1 MSQQTRVHL
10 DDGEG
15 STLSRFSETLET
27 GGVVSDSAKDME
39 ATTRPVG
46 TKLTRF
52 PYGPS
57 TGGMV
62 ESVYFD
68 ILTYGEK
75 IDSMN
80 YDPSF
85 KNRSIRVTGLTPR
98 EGLLRLERLNGVHSA
113 SFSTL
118 FCDACE
124 RAAEFNIPNEVK
136 LARVVMIELERM
148 SSHLFVASRLTG
160 GASQNIA
167 HMNILLLREN
177 LLRIIASRFGHRY
190 FFGMNKPGGLA
201 RSIDL
206 EGIDSDI
213 EKISGEYEEILNT
226 LLDSRIFI
234 DRTDRTAII
243 TGEDSAGPA
252 LRACGIPLDG
262 RQFHT
267 YYGGL
272 NFKCVNWS
280 GGDSLSR
287 FIVRSH
293 EISESAKLIRQVT
306 SKILRVPACSEDF
319 PSPGNCKVGGFLETP
334 SGDASIILQFQKDV
348 ISRISLVSPSQ
359 WNLRAFSRS
368 MKGNTFADFLFGF
381 ESLGIWISEMG
392 DIV

>member
-1 MSQQTRVHL
+1 MTQRMRAHL
-10 DDGEG
+10 YDGEG
-15 STLSRFSETLET
+15 TTLSRFSDELGT
-27 GGVVSDSAKDME
+27 GDVENDSAKNTE
-39 ATTRPVG
+39 AITRPIG
-46 TKLTRF
+46 TKLTMF

-75 IDSMN
+75 IESVN
-80 YDPSF
+80 YDTSF
-85 KNRSIRVTGLTPR
+85 KNRSIRVTGLTPMG
-98 EGLLRLERLNGVHSA
+98 GLLRLERLNGVHSA
-113 SFSTL
+113 SYSTL

-124 RAAEFNIPNEVK
+124 RAAGLDIPDEVK
-136 LARVVMIELERM
+136 LARVVMVELERI

-167 HMNILLLREN
+167 HMNILLIREK

-190 FFGMNKPGGLA
+190 FFGLNKPGGLA

-206 EGIDSDI
+206 DGIDSDI
-213 EKISGEYEEILNT
+213 ERISGEYEEILNT

-252 LRACGIPLDG
+252 LRASGIPLDG
-262 RQFHT
+262 RQFHS
-267 YYGGL
+267 YYKDL
-272 NFKCVNWS
+272 SFKCINWD

-293 EISESAKLIRQVT
+293 EIPESAKLIKQVT
-306 SKILRVPACSEDF
+306 SKVLRVPADNKNF
-319 PSPGNCKVGGFLETP
+319 PALGNCKVGGFLETP
-334 SGDASIILQFQKDV
+334 SGDVSIILQFQKDV
-348 ISRISLVSPSQ
+348 ISHVSLLSPSQ
-359 WNLRAFSRS
+359 LNLRAFSKS

-392 DIV
+392 DVL

>member
-1 MSQQTRVHL
+1 MSQPARVFL

-15 STLSRFSETLET
+15 TALSRFSETPVHGPVESNPA
-27 GGVVSDSAKDME
+27 GNVESSIH
-39 ATTRPVG
+39 PVG
-46 TKLTRF
+46 TKLTLF

-57 TGGMV
+57 TGGLV

-75 IDSMN
+75 IENVS
-80 YDPSF
+80 YDHTF

-113 SFSTL
+113 SYSTL
-118 FCDACE
+118 FCDAAE
-124 RAAEFNIPNEVK
+124 RAAGLDIPEEVK
-136 LARVVMIELERM
+136 LARVAMMELERI

-167 HMNILLLREN
+167 HMNILLIREN
-177 LLRIIASRFGHRY
+177 LLRIIAARFGHRY
-190 FFGMNKPGGLA
+190 FFGTNKPGGLA
-201 RSIDL
+201 RSVDL

-213 EKISGEYEEILNT
+213 EKISEEYGEILNT

-234 DRTDRTAII
+234 DRLDRTAII
-243 TGEDSAGPA
+243 AGEESAGPA
-252 LRACGIPLDG
+252 MRACGISVDG
-262 RQFHT
+262 RQFHP
-267 YYGGL
+267 YYKDL
-272 NFKCVNWS
+272 NFRCVTWG

-293 EISESAKLIRQVT
+293 EIPESARLIRQVT
-306 SKILRVPACSEDF
+306 SKVLKIRESSGDF
-319 PSPGNCKVGGFLETP
+319 PLINGSEAGGFTETP
-334 SGDASIILQFQKDV
+334 SGDASIILRFRENT
-348 ISRISLVSPSQ
+348 ISRISLASPSQ
-359 WNLRAFSRS
+359 YNMKAFSRS

-392 DIV
+392 DIA